1 MIIYLTFGE
10 YASGIFSS
18 QVVDT
23 CKELSF
29 LSNQK
34 IKIISVIHL
43 KNFFRER
50 KKLKSTAPDIIVLP
64 AFPMMKNYKLNL
76 FLLSIVFIF
85 FRPIAVICR
94 NAIPCK
100 LGLMMR
106 SLNFV
111 KVVVFDGRAAESEQ
125 FVEYKLSEDRKF
137 IEEIFKIE
145 REAVHLSDFRIAVS
159 DELVRYWRCNFG
171 YTKDAYVVIPCT
183 INSQHLASFVNTK
196 INSRIKLGYN
206 IEDIVLVYSGSIS
219 QWQSF
224 GELIC
229 FFEEQ
234 IINNSNIKILFL
246 CKKTNDVTSFIKKY
260 PNLVKQIWCKEHEVV
275 DYLSIAD
282 YGILL
287 RDETITNI
295 VASPVKFAEYLN
307 VGLNIIISRKVG
319 DFSKFVEVEGCGYVY
334 DKKYIKLDSLSPE
347 SRKKNKLLV
356 NKYFNKKSTVI
367 QEKYNIILKNIRA
380 C

>member
-29 LSNQK
+29 LSKQK

-64 AFPMMKNYKLNL
+64 AFPMLKNYKLNL

-111 KVVVFDGRAAESEQ
+111 KVV
-125 FVEYKLSEDRKF
+125 
-137 IEEIFKIE
+137 
-145 REAVHLSDFRIAVS
+145 
-159 DELVRYWRCNFG
+159 
-171 YTKDAYVVIPCT
+171 
-183 INSQHLASFVNTK
+183 
-196 INSRIKLGYN
+196 
-206 IEDIVLVYSGSIS
+206 
-219 QWQSF
+219 
-224 GELIC
+224 
-229 FFEEQ
+229 
-234 IINNSNIKILFL
+234 
-246 CKKTNDVTSFIKKY
+246 
-260 PNLVKQIWCKEHEVV
+260 
-275 DYLSIAD
+275 
-282 YGILL
+282 
-287 RDETITNI
+287 
-295 VASPVKFAEYLN
+295 
-307 VGLNIIISRKVG
+307 
-319 DFSKFVEVEGCGYVY
+319 
-334 DKKYIKLDSLSPE
+334 
-347 SRKKNKLLV
+347 
-356 NKYFNKKSTVI
+356 
-367 QEKYNIILKNIRA
+367 
-380 C
+380 